1 MSFEKSKP
9 QKQYKPPFLL
19 WSCNLLMMG
28 GRNFNFEFW
37 FLRMFVNLYAG
48 GAKEGLIVFY
58 RVEEELLLFIKK

>member
-1 MSFEKSKP
+1 MSLRFF
-9 QKQYKPPFLL
+9 YGVAT
-19 WSCNLLMMG
+19 LLMMG
-28 GRNFNFEFW
+28 GRNFNFQFW